1 MNRLSLTCVS
11 AAFLLAAIPAWARP
25 PEVRMVAE
33 GDVSAPAMHRLQKEA
48 VDACARVQSWLGV
61 DVSGPPITCHVFATL
76 EAKGL
81 ATGYTLPTHSYPL
94 QGDVYAVAEAG
105 FEGELGSEVAA
116 VVLARRFGAPRTHAL
131 GEGLAV
137 ACSAHWRRDGVD
149 TWAACVAGLPE
160 SADLDDLLVNRRFDS
175 ASPLV
180 RRALAGALAKYL
192 VETRG
197 AAAVVDGYSSWAP
210 KAEQIAALEPGWHA
224 WLSSL
229 RRAHPLPTV
238 DRKAALAGFQ
248 RGFCFAH
255 EGYRIRD
262 GYLSASAD
270 SALEKLSRLGTNA
283 ISVTP
288 FSFMRTAT
296 RPAPLPFSDGAGDE
310 NDESVIHASLDAKRL
325 GMTVMLKPHIW
336 VRGSWPGEIKMS
348 SEADWNAFFDDY
360 ERWIVHYALLAQMYH
375 LDALCIGVE
384 MSAATAGHEAR
395 WVDLIHRLRTV
406 YGGAL
411 TYAANWYREFDTVPF
426 WRELDFAGID
436 CYYPLCDDPHASDA
450 MLDAGA
456 RRVLDRIEA
465 VGNRSDRPVLITEV
479 GFTSQEAAWRSPHDD
494 RRAAA
499 RDMAAQ
505 SRCYD
510 AFLSALPGRHRI
522 AGVYVWKWPSTL
534 DDGGDKDVGFTPNGK
549 PAEAVVKRWYRGALA
564 R

>member
-1 MNRLSLTCVS
+1 MRIPFACAFAALLLT
-11 AAFLLAAIPAWARP
+11 AIPVRARP
-25 PEVRMVAE
+25 PEIRMVAQ
-33 GDVSAPAMHRLQKEA
+33 GDVPAPAMHRLQKEA
-48 VDACARVQSWLGV
+48 VDACARMQSWLGI
-61 DVSGPPITCHVFATL
+61 DSSGPPITCHVFPTL

-94 QGDVYAVAEAG
+94 QGDVYAVAEEG
-105 FEGELGSEVAA
+105 FDGELGREVAA
-116 VVLARRFGAPRTHAL
+116 VVLARKFGAARTHAL

-137 ACSAHWRRDGVD
+137 VCSAHWRGDGVD
-149 TWAACVAGLPE
+149 TWAACVALLPE
-160 SADLDDLLVNRRFDS
+160 SAELDNLLVNRRFDS

-180 RRALAGALAKYL
+180 RRALAGAFVEYL
-192 VETRG
+192 VATRG
-197 AAAVVDGYSSWAP
+197 AAGVVDGYTSWAP
-210 KAEQIAALEPGWHA
+210 KADEIAALEPGWRE
-224 WLSSL
+224 WLASL
-229 RRAHPLPTV
+229 RRTHPLRAA
-238 DRKAALAGFQ
+238 DRRDAFAHFQ

-255 EGYRIRD
+255 EGYRIHD
-262 GYLSASAD
+262 GYLSVAAD

-296 RPAPLPFSDGAGDE
+296 RPSPLPFSDGAGDE

-360 ERWIVHYALLAQMYH
+360 ERWIVHYALLAQMVH

-384 MSAATAGHEAR
+384 MSAATEGHETQ

-411 TYAANWYREFDTVPF
+411 TYAANWYREFETVPF

-465 VGNRSDRPVLITEV
+465 VGKRSDRMVLITEV

-494 RRAAA
+494 RRAAL
-499 RDMAAQ
+499 RDMGAQ
-505 SRCYD
+505 SRCYE
-510 AFLSALPGRHRI
+510 AFLSALAGRSRI

-534 DDGGDKDVGFTPNGK
+534 DDGGGEDVGFTPNGK